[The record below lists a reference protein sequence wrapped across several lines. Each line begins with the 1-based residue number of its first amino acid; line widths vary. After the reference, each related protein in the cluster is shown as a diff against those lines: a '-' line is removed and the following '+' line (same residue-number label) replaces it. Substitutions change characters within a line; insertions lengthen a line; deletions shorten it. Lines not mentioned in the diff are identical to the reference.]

1 MSGHSKWATIK
12 HKKAKTDAVR
22 GRMFTKVVKEITVAA
37 RIGGGDINGNPR
49 LRLAVDKAKA
59 ENMPQ
64 DNIKR
69 AIQKGTGELPGIQYE
84 ELTYEGYGPKG
95 IAILVDV
102 TTDNKNRTLGE
113 IRNIFDK
120 TGGTLGA
127 AGSVSWNFKRKG
139 LMTFDK
145 KAVNE
150 EKLTT
155 AAINA
160 GAEDIN
166 IDADEIEVITSPDD
180 FIKVR
185 DALKEAKFEP
195 VTAEIT
201 MIPSTTVKVADED
214 AQKVLNL
221 VSKLEDNEDVQ
232 AVHANFDI
240 PDEIIAKLVE

>member
-22 GRMFTKVVKEITVAA
+22 GRIFTKVVKEITIAA

-49 LRLAVDKAKA
+49 LRFAVDKAKA
-59 ENMPQ
+59 ENMPA

-69 AIQKGTGELPGIQYE
+69 AIQKGTGELPGVQYE

-113 IRNIFDK
+113 IRNIFER
-120 TGGTLGA
+120 GGGNLGA
-127 AGSVSWNFKRKG
+127 AGCVSWNFKRKG
-139 LMTFDK
+139 LLAFDK
-145 KAVNE
+145 KSVDE
-150 EKLTT
+150 EKITT

-166 IDADEIEVITSPDD
+166 IDESAIEVITSPDD
-180 FIKVR
+180 FIKVN
-185 DALKEAKFEP
+185 DTLKAAKFEP

-201 MIPSTTVKVADED
+201 MIPSTTVKLAGDD
-214 AQKVLNL
+214 ARKVLNL

-240 PDEIIAKLVE
+240 PDEIIAQLVE